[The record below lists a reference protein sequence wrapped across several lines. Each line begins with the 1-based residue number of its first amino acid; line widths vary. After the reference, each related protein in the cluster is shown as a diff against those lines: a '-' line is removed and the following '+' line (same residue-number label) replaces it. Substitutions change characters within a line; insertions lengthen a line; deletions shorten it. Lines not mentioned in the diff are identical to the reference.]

1 MKKLAVLL
9 GITALVLWA
18 TPAFATPVTDACPR
32 LAGGDAGGEGVDAGY
47 AAQALTAGGNFGC
60 NVLITFNANGSIT
73 TTHPNTNGF
82 YDVGADD
89 NMVGIV
95 NLTGAAINSV
105 FLQSLTTAIFGF
117 DGDGVCDASSG
128 GTAPGYTVVG
138 GGAIPC
144 GGVSGY
150 GHAGVTFSGIN
161 GSGTAGTVNFTSGIG
176 ANSANWF
183 SLEGPVDLNLQVNAP
198 EPATLVLLGTGLFGL
213 VGVMRRK
220 RV

>member
-1 MKKLAVLL
+1 MKKLAVLF
-9 GITALVLWA
+9 GIVALALWA

-32 LAGGDAGGEGVDAGY
+32 LAGGSAGGETVDPGY
-47 AAQALTAGGNFGC
+47 ATQAANLAVNNAGC

-73 TTHPNTNGF
+73 TSHPNTDGF
-82 YDVGADD
+82 YDAGADD

-95 NLTGAAINSV
+95 NLTGSAISSV

-117 DGDGVCDASSG
+117 DGDGVCDA
-128 GTAPGYTVVG
+128 PGFTVVG

-144 GGVSGY
+144 GGSTGY

-161 GSGTAGTVNFTSGIG
+161 GTATAGTVNFAGGIG

-183 SLEGPVDLNLQVNAP
+183 SLEGPAALDLTVNAP

-213 VGVMRRK
+213 VGVIRRK
-220 RV
+220 RA

>member
-1 MKKLAVLL
+1 MRKVLVICGIVALA
-9 GITALVLWA
+9 LWA
-18 TPAFATPVTDACPR
+18 APAYATPVTDACPR
-32 LAGGDAGGEGVDAGY
+32 LAGGDAGGETVDSGYIARDTGAG
-47 AAQALTAGGNFGC
+47 LNLGC

-73 TTHPNTNGF
+73 TTNPNNNGF
-82 YDVGADD
+82 YDIGADD

-95 NLTGAAINSV
+95 NLTGAPINSV

-138 GGAIPC
+138 GTPIPC

-150 GHAGVTFSGIN
+150 GHAGVTFSGIAAN
-161 GSGTAGTVNFTSGIG
+161 NMSGTVNFAGGI
-176 ANSANWF
+176 ASNSANWF
-183 SLEGPVDLNLQVNAP
+183 SLEGPVDINLRVNAP